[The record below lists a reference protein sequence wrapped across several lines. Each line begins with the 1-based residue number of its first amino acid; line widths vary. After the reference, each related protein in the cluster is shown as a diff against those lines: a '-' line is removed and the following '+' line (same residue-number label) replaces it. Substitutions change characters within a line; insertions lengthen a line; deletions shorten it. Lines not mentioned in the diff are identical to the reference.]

1 MMTKKPAPPKVP
13 PAIDTVREMLEYR
26 LPQSRKP
33 LGTIVLSREI
43 ATQLVAEWE
52 ELEARAKPSP

>member
-1 MMTKKPAPPKVP
+1 MTKKPAPPAAP
-13 PAIDTVREMLEYR
+13 PAIDRVREMLDYR

-33 LGTIVLSREI
+33 LGTIVLPREV

-52 ELEARAKPSP
+52 ALEARAKPSP